1 MQLFNR
7 AKKCYKVVKLPDTL
21 ESETYGIKGCCEKFL
36 VLAGGT
42 KDWQN
47 DKTSAFIKLS
57 LLSDNCTIV
66 LKNDYGI
73 NASYQPTLKKFPND
87 ELGYFATIDWQSVLV
102 SDGVG
107 CYKIEV
113 NYSISGV
120 TGTINWGEYELK
132 QYSPENAKNT
142 IRLKAVFNQNNV
154 IDNINMTGSNMVDT
168 LRFYGFFGNRKPN
181 TEIDNLIYQNRE
193 IYNVQR
199 ENINIYELMTDPI
212 TINYTRKILDL
223 FLLSE
228 SDLYIS
234 DHTPDQHTSEYK
246 NKAVSIGE
254 SAEVEYF
261 ENSKYA
267 KITINLNDKKRSS
280 LTKFM

>member
-36 VLAGGT
+36 VLAGGS

-66 LKNDYGI
+66 LKNDSGV
-73 NASYQPTLKKFPND
+73 NTSYQPTLKKFPND
-87 ELGYFATIDWQSVLV
+87 ELGYFATIDWQSVLA

-113 NYSISGV
+113 NYSISGI

-154 IDNINMTGSNMVDT
+154 IDNINMIGSNMVDT

-246 NKAVSIGE
+246 NKAVSVGE

-261 ENSKYA
+261 KNSKYA

-280 LTKFM
+280 FTKFM

>member
-1 MQLFNR
+1 MDLFNR
-7 AKKCYKVVKLPDTL
+7 TKKCFKVVKLPDSL
-21 ESETYGIKGCCEKFL
+21 ASETYGIKGCCEKFL
-36 VLAGGT
+36 VLAGGSN
-42 KDWQN
+42 DWQN

-66 LKNDYGI
+66 LKNDFGV
-73 NASYQPTLKKFPND
+73 NANYQPTLTKFPND
-87 ELGYFATIDWQSVLV
+87 ELGYYATVDWQSVL
-102 SDGVG
+102 SLDGVG

-142 IRLKAVFNQNNV
+142 VRLKGVFNQYNV
-154 IDNINMTGSNMVDT
+154 IDNINMIGSNMVDT

-199 ENINIYELMTDPI
+199 ENVNIYELITDPL
-212 TINYTRKILDL
+212 TVNYTRKILDL

-228 SDLYIS
+228 SDLFVS

-246 NKAVSIGE
+246 NKAVSVGE

-267 KITINLNDKKRSS
+267 KITVNLNDKKRNNY
-280 LTKFM
+280 TKFM

>member
-66 LKNDYGI
+66 LKNDNGI

-113 NYSISGV
+113 NYSISGI

-132 QYSPENAKNT
+132 NYSPENAKNT

-246 NKAVSIGE
+246 NKAVSVGE

-280 LTKFM
+280 FTKFM